1 MILIHEG
8 IAMITI
14 PFIVFILKSKNI
26 SKSMVRSYT
35 VIIFI
40 SFLLV
45 IFNSGGVAESDA
57 LGLA

>member
-14 PFIVFILKSKNI
+14 PFIYFILKSKNI
-26 SKSMVRSYT
+26 SKPMLRLYT
-35 VIIFI
+35 AIIFA

-45 IFNSGGVAESDA
+45 IFNSGGLLSQMQF
-57 LGLA
+57 GLA

>member
-14 PFIVFILKSKNI
+14 PFIVFIFKSKNI
-26 SKSMVRSYT
+26 SKTMLRLYAA
-35 VIIFI
+35 IIFA

-45 IFNSGGVAESDA
+45 ILILVVMQSQVQF
-57 LGLA
+57 GLV